1 MKKLIVLVLASFMLV
16 GCYDKTTSISDKDT
30 VLITLDNKT
39 ITKGDV
45 YNVMGKVEPYP
56 AVVVLT
62 LSKKMILAKEV
73 GITAEITAAA
83 DAALAAWLE
92 TNKADV
98 QKALDDAGYKDE
110 DAIYNDKFIVEAQSN
125 NLVSKYINTTFST
138 IVSTYKPVKARVMEI
153 EKKADATLALAAIK
167 AGDSFATVATKYGN
181 KQYSSDLAIYYTGSD
196 LPDLVLTFLK
206 GVTLPTLSDVIED
219 TDNSLYYI
227 VQVSVADGNAMKEEV
242 ITSFTKNATF
252 IEMALMGYY
261 ESNGFKIYDR
271 TVYDMIN
278 TNYPDY
284 IVQ

>member
-1 MKKLIVLVLASFMLV
+1 MKKLLVLVLASLMLV
-16 GCYDKTTSISDKDT
+16 GCYDKTTTISDKNT

-62 LSKKMILAKEV
+62 LSKRMILAKEV
-73 GITAEITAAA
+73 GLTDLVKTTA
-83 DAALAAWLE
+83 DAALKAWLE

-98 QKALDDAGYKDE
+98 EKALADAGYKDQT
-110 DAIYNDKFIVEAQSN
+110 AIYNDKFVVEAQSDS
-125 NLVSKYINTTFST
+125 LVSKYLDTTYST
-138 IVSTYKPVKARVMEI
+138 IVTTYKPVKARVMEI
-153 EKKADATLALAAIK
+153 EKSADATAALAAIK
-167 AGDSFATVATKYGN
+167 AGGSFTTVAAKYGN

-206 GVTLPTLSDVIED
+206 GATLPTLSDVIED
-219 TDNSLYYI
+219 TDNSLFYI
-227 VQVSVADGNAMKEEV
+227 VQVSVADGNAIKDEV
-242 ITSFTKNATF
+242 IKTFTKDANF
-252 IEMALMGYY
+252 VEMALMGYY

-271 TVYDMIN
+271 TIYDMIK

-284 IVQ
+284 IVK

>member
-1 MKKLIVLVLASFMLV
+1 
-16 GCYDKTTSISDKDT
+16 
-30 VLITLDNKT
+30 
-39 ITKGDV
+39 
-45 YNVMGKVEPYP
+45 MGKVEPYP

-73 GITAEITAAA
+73 GTTAAITAAA

-98 QKALDDAGYKDE
+98 QKALDDAGYKDQA
-110 DAIYNDKFIVEAQSN
+110 AIYNDKFIVEAQSN
-125 NLVSKYINTTFST
+125 SLVSKYIETTFST

-219 TDNSLYYI
+219 TNNSLYYI

-242 ITSFTKNATF
+242 ITTFTKNAIF

-261 ESNGFKIYDR
+261 ESNEFKIYDR
-271 TVYDMIN
+271 TVYDMIK